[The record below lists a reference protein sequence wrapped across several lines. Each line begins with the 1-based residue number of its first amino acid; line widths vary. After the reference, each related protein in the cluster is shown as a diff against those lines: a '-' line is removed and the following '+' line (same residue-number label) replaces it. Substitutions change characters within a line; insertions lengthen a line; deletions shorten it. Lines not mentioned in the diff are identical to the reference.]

1 MTDEMA
7 VGNYRAQ
14 GHLSIGEAVKSV
26 PRALRRDGGTLLA
39 LALIFGVV
47 PVFVWSLFGAGLAG
61 GAGDEGGYGII
72 GAAAIAYLVN
82 LASYLLVQA
91 ALVQASYR
99 SLRGERTAFGQS
111 IASAA
116 SVVLPL
122 LGFLILY
129 LLGVFAGFMLF
140 LVPGIVLVVMW
151 SVAVPALV
159 LERSGVIGAFGRSRR
174 LTKGHRWSIFG
185 MFLLLFVAAMVGGG
199 ILGAAVL
206 LFMDVP
212 NAASGSS
219 LWVAAAIDALITG
232 LVNMVGAILV
242 TALFMQLRAME
253 EGPDMAELED
263 IFS

>member
-7 VGNYRAQ
+7 VGDYRTQ
-14 GHLSIGEAVKSV
+14 GHLSIGDALKSV
-26 PRALRRDGGTLLA
+26 PRALRRDGATLLA
-39 LALIFGVV
+39 LTLVFGAV
-47 PVFVWSLFGAGLAG
+47 PLFVWSLFEARIAG
-61 GAGDEGGYGII
+61 GLGDDDGYGVI
-72 GAAAIAYLVN
+72 GAVAIAYLVN

-99 SLRGERTAFGQS
+99 SLRGERAAFGQS
-111 IASAA
+111 IAGAA

-129 LLGVFAGFMLF
+129 ILGIFGGFMLF
-140 LVPGIVLVVMW
+140 IVPGIVLIVMW

-185 MFLLLFVAAMVGGG
+185 LFLLLFVASMVGGG
-199 ILGAAVL
+199 ILGAAIVML
-206 LFMDVP
+206 TGAPD
-212 NAASGSS
+212 AISGSG
-219 LWVAAAIDALITG
+219 LWVAAAINGLITG

-242 TALFMQLRAME
+242 TALFIQLRELE
-253 EGPDMAELED
+253 EGPDVAELED